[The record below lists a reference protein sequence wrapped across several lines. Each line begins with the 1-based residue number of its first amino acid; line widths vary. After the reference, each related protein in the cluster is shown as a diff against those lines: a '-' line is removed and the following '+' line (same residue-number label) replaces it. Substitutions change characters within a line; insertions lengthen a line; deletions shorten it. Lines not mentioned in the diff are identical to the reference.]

1 MKAKLEEWGVLEE
14 NFTYDLNGLG
24 QTFKGFFRRA
34 VPFNNREAVED
45 KYRYVYDNVKSQCAY
60 LFAHK
65 LIDGEMSI
73 NPRLLKR
80 KYSGKGFEKWELKQ
94 ILMKERKCIRAS
106 EETSDK
112 GFCLIKKQD
121 MKKFVGHSPDY
132 MESLFMRM
140 IFEIKKPGRHRP
152 KGLLR
157 YVNPLNYK

>member
-24 QTFKGFFRRA
+24 QTFKGFFRRS

-65 LIDGEMSI
+65 LIDGEISI

-94 ILMKERKCIRAS
+94 ILMKERKCIRAKRGNVRQRILPHK
-106 EETSDK
+106 EAGYEKVRRTFPRLYGVPFHADGIRDK
-112 GFCLIKKQD
+112 KNGKA
-121 MKKFVGHSPDY
+121 SP
-132 MESLFMRM
+132 ER
-140 IFEIKKPGRHRP
+140 
-152 KGLLR
+152 LLR
-157 YVNPLNYK
+157 YVNPLNYR

>member
-1 MKAKLEEWGVLEE
+1 MGVLEE

-157 YVNPLNYK
+157 YVNPLNYR